1 MRDFSVTKAMRDRE
15 IMDRLR
21 RITIYGGQFYTTQL
35 TYFKLRYIAHKHR
48 AQHKLETP
56 STIGCT
62 DIGPHTSQI
71 ELPSICLQS
80 LLYIT
85 GCIEILFPRRLDVL

>member
-1 MRDFSVTKAMRDRE
+1 
-15 IMDRLR
+15 MDRLR
-21 RITIYGGQFYTTQL
+21 RVTIYASQFYTTQL
-35 TYFKLRYIAHKHR
+35 TYFKLLYIAHKHMEK
-48 AQHKLETP
+48 HKLETP
-56 STIGCT
+56 STTGCT

-85 GCIEILFPRRLDVL
+85 GCIEILFHRRLGIL